1 MHAAAFIALGTN
13 MPFDGVSGPALLA
26 RAITAMRE
34 AGLRLRAVS
43 CVWRTDAW
51 PPGADQQDYHNAVV
65 VIESERLTPQALY
78 AALRTIE
85 LQFGRTRRERWE
97 PRTLDL
103 DIVAMD
109 GLVGEFGDIALPH
122 PRAHERAFVLA
133 PLAEAAPDWRHPV
146 MGATAAELLAA
157 LPAEGYRRVG
167 DLAGAV

>member
-13 MPFDGVSGPALLA
+13 MPFGDVSGPALLA
-26 RAITAMRE
+26 SAVIAMRE
-34 AGLRLRAVS
+34 AGLRLRAAS
-43 CVWRTDAW
+43 GVWRTDAW
-51 PPGADQQDYHNAVV
+51 PPGADQPDYHNVV
-65 VIESERLTPQALY
+65 VAIESDGLRPEALY
-78 AALRTIE
+78 AALRAIE

-122 PRAHERAFVLA
+122 TRAHERAFVLA

-146 MGATAAELLAA
+146 LGVTAAELLAA

-167 DLAGAV
+167 DLAEAG